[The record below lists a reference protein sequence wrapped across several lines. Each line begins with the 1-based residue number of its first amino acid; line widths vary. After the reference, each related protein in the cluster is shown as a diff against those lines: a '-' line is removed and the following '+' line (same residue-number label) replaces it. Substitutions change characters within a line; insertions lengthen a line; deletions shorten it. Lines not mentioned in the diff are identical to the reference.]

1 MISTLIGIV
10 LSALLAALVIFIVG
24 KLNLGMEVRD
34 FGSAFVA
41 AIVIALVGGAINW
54 LLRALG
60 IEFAGGLL
68 GGLISLIIAAI
79 VLVFSDKFVP
89 GMKVN
94 GMGGALL
101 AAAAIG
107 VVTVLL
113 NYLLGFLGFR

>member
-1 MISTLIGIV
+1 MIGTLIGIV
-10 LSALLAALVIFIVG
+10 LAALLSALVIFIVG
-24 KLNLGMEVRD
+24 KFNLGMQVRD

-41 AIVIALVGGAINW
+41 AIVIALVAGVINW

-79 VLVFSDKFVP
+79 VLVISDKFVP
-89 GMKVN
+89 GMKVE
-94 GMGGALL
+94 GMGGALI
-101 AAAAIG
+101 AAVAIG
-107 VVTVLL
+107 VVSTLV

>member
-113 NYLLGFLGFR
+113 NYLLGFLSFR